1 MTPHMLEK
9 LDDICQTLGNYIAAA
24 REYELEEI
32 AMFLAMARLSI
43 QMKMHE
49 ISGGELK
56 ALCEAIESSKHLT
69 RQ

>member
-9 LDDICQTLGNYIAAA
+9 LDDICQTLGEYIVAM
-24 REYELEEI
+24 REHELEEI

-49 ISGGELK
+49 ISNGELK
-56 ALCEAIESSKHLT
+56 ALCEAIETSKHTT

>member
-1 MTPHMLEK
+1 MSPQMLAR
-9 LDDICQTLGNYIAAA
+9 LDDICQTLGEYIAEM
-24 REYELEEI
+24 RRQDLDEI
-32 AMFLAMARLSI
+32 AMFLGMARLSV

-56 ALCEAIESSKHLT
+56 ALCEAIETGGYPT

>member
-1 MTPHMLEK
+1 MSPHMLEK
-9 LDDICQTLGNYIAAA
+9 LDDICQTLGEYIAEM
-24 REYELEEI
+24 RRQDLDEI
-32 AMFLAMARLSI
+32 AMFLAMARLSV

-56 ALCEAIESSKHLT
+56 ALCEAIETCRYTT